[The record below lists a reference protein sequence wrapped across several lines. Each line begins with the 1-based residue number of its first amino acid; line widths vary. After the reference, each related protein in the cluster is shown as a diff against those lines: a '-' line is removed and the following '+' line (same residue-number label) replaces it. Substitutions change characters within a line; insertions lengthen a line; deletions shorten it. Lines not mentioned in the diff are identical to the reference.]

1 MWRASEQRLVFGWA
15 RGQQFNLPLRTVQ
28 VLFEGIALGAFVAG
42 AGVQVFVEGLLYAVA
57 FLFGDAEDAGSV
69 RHRRP
74 RSPPVPPQPPSATAG
89 PGTSQ
94 APSAPLSPGL
104 VSGPSTTRDP
114 AARR

>member
-15 RGQQFNLPLRTVQ
+15 RGQQFNLAFGSGKVRL
-28 VLFEGIALGAFVAG
+28 EGLADRADAG
-42 AGVQVFVEGLLYAVA
+42 PVPANVVEECLAGVVA
-57 FLFGDAEDAGSV
+57 FGFGDAEDAGSV
-69 RHRRP
+69 RHRRT
-74 RSPPVPPQPPSATAG
+74 RSPPVPPQPPSTSAG

-94 APSAPLSPGL
+94 APSAPPSPGL